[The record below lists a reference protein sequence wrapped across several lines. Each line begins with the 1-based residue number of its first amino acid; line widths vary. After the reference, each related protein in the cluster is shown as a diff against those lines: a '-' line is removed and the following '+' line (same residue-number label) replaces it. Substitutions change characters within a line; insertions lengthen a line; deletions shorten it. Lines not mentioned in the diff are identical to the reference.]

1 MGILDMSTSKKE
13 PSPSLKHIEQLQKAV
28 KEKRVVD
35 LKQLRKGNQSEECEE
50 GQSQH
55 TSPERLSTWNYIHDL
70 PLNPHDPSC
79 LFPPGPDVLHTVV
92 TFESQYQA
100 RACGWGSHTEGYS
113 GSGAECWPTCVWVDT
128 LAAEC
133 GEAP

>member
-55 TSPERLSTWNYIHDL
+55 TSPERLSSL
-70 PLNPHDPSC
+70 E
-79 LFPPGPDVLHTVV
+79 LH
-92 TFESQYQA
+92 S
-100 RACGWGSHTEGYS
+100 
-113 GSGAECWPTCVWVDT
+113 
-128 LAAEC
+128 
-133 GEAP
+133 